1 MTYQSASLAFASPTA
16 RGAVPPAMLAAL
28 LDQAQRS
35 LDHDLD
41 AARDVI
47 ARLSALLAGT
57 EIGEPDPANDRRRPA
72 ARGAGLAPWRTK
84 RLEAFI
90 EANLDRTITIESL
103 AQLVRL
109 SCGHL
114 SRAFKDTFGASPHAH
129 VMSLRIARA
138 KGLMLAT
145 REPLSRIAFACG
157 FADQAHFSRLFRQT
171 EGSSPNSW
179 RRAHWVEA

>member
-1 MTYQSASLAFASPTA
+1 MTYQSAPLAFASPQA
-16 RGAVPPAMLAAL
+16 GAVPPPAMLAEL
-28 LDQAQRS
+28 IEQAQRT
-35 LDHDLD
+35 LERDPEAAHD
-41 AARDVI
+41 AV
-47 ARLSALLAGT
+47 ARLSALLRGL
-57 EIGEPDPANDRRRPA
+57 ESGEPDPAHDRRRPA
-72 ARGAGLAPWRTK
+72 PRGAGLAPWRTK
-84 RLEAFI
+84 RLDAFI

-103 AQLVRL
+103 AGLVRL

-129 VMSLRIARA
+129 VMSRRIARA

-157 FADQAHFSRLFRQT
+157 FADQAHFSRLFRQA
-171 EGSSPNSW
+171 EGSSPNRW

>member
-1 MTYQSASLAFASPTA
+1 MTYQAASLAFASPNA
-16 RGAVPPAMLAAL
+16 GAPPSMLAEL
-28 LDQAQRS
+28 LDQAQRT

-47 ARLSALLAGT
+47 ARLSALLAG
-57 EIGEPDPANDRRRPA
+57 EPERANDRRRPDP
-72 ARGAGLAPWRTK
+72 RGAGLAPWRTK

-103 AQLVRL
+103 AGLVRL

-114 SRAFKDTFGASPHAH
+114 SRAFKDTFGVSPHAH
-129 VMSLRIARA
+129 VMGRRVVRA

-157 FADQAHFSRLFRQT
+157 FADQAHFSRLFRQST
-171 EGSSPNSW
+171 GCSPNSW